1 MLESSWQAI
10 HRGRRWPN
18 GICGQGCLALISC
31 PIRSD
36 KWDTER
42 AEAKTASPHN
52 SSPLWPPVK
61 PHIHLHGPRGRR
73 GSNKTGRA
81 LLNVSGTSQWNDL
94 WATLISFFNSTDGSK
109 WPFHTKTWLLTGIQ
123 KNTNKSWRSQWHV
136 SKRRLHFWGFGHQA
150 RSRRIYFSLHKCKRE
165 VKVTNDWLN
174 NFLQ

>member
-31 PIRSD
+31 PIRGD

-42 AEAKTASPHN
+42 AEAKTASPHK

-61 PHIHLHGPRGRR
+61 PHIHLRGPTGRR
-73 GSNKTGRA
+73 GSYKTGRA

-109 WPFHTKTWLLTGIQ
+109 WLFHTKTWLLTAIKKKKPEQKLEDHNDTCQRWDYTWRFWSSGQTQ
-123 KNTNKSWRSQWHV
+123 KN
-136 SKRRLHFWGFGHQA
+136 LF
-150 RSRRIYFSLHKCKRE
+150 FSP
-165 VKVTNDWLN
+165 
-174 NFLQ
+174 QM